1 MDITILGQT
10 DGRKTH
16 KMLDV
21 ETGTSF
27 AWTIIGHQQ
36 AGNTYTIVDS
46 MIKML
51 LSRDNLFKN
60 DIKYLYCFVSFCHF
74 MTL

>member
-1 MDITILGQT
+1 
-10 DGRKTH
+10 
-16 KMLDV
+16 MLEV

-46 MIKML
+46 MIKMM
-51 LSRDNLFKN
+51 LSKGNLF
-60 DIKYLYCFVSFCHF
+60 
-74 MTL
+74 